1 MTTIQK
7 VIKYLA
13 IALALFIIFNIFYG
27 AIELTKTIVTSIS
40 NEINNKEEIKEG
52 YNIISNDLSE
62 INTLKIL
69 NDNDNIEIKIGDS
82 FKVITNDLNVKYNYE
97 NGTATIS
104 SESNLNLI
112 RKNRG
117 NIIIYIPDNYNF
129 NNVELH
135 FGAGKLEVEKL
146 SVNELTMEL
155 GAGKVNIDNLSVL
168 SSAKIT
174 GGAGNIKIED
184 CIFNNLNLK
193 LGIGNTKIEGNL
205 LGNNSITTGV
215 GKLSLDLTNN
225 LDNYSF
231 TINKGIGNIKI
242 DDNEVFNS
250 NSLIGN
256 GVNKISINGG
266 IGNVDITTNN

>member
-27 AIELTKTIVTSIS
+27 AIELTKVIVTSIS

-52 YNIISNDLSE
+52 YNIISNDISE

-69 NDNDNIEIKIGDS
+69 NDNDNIKIKIGDS

-104 SESNLNLI
+104 SESDLNLI
-112 RKNRG
+112 KKNRG
-117 NIIIYIPDNYNF
+117 NIIIYIPDNYNI

-146 SVNELTMEL
+146 LVNELVMEL

-205 LGNNSITTGV
+205 LGDNSITTGV
-215 GKLSLDLTNN
+215 GKLSLDLTTN

>member
-7 VIKYLA
+7 IVKYLA

-27 AIELTKTIVTSIS
+27 AIELTKIIVTSVS
-40 NEINNKEEIKEG
+40 NEINNKEELKEG
-52 YNIISNDLSE
+52 YNIISNDILE
-62 INTLKIL
+62 INTLKIF
-69 NDNDNIEIKIGDS
+69 NDNDNIEIKVGDS

-97 NGTATIS
+97 NGTSTIS
-104 SESNLNLI
+104 SESDLNLI
-112 RKNRG
+112 KKNRG
-117 NIIIYIPDNYNF
+117 NIIIYIPDNYNI

-135 FGAGKLEVEKL
+135 FGAGKLEIEKL
-146 SVNELTMEL
+146 LVNELIMEL

-184 CIFNNLNLK
+184 CIFNNLILK
-193 LGIGNTKIEGNL
+193 LGIGNTKIAGNL
-205 LGNNSITTGV
+205 LGDNSITTGV

-231 TINKGIGNIKI
+231 TINKGIGTIKI

-266 IGNVDITTNN
+266 IGNVGITTNN

>member
-7 VIKYLA
+7 IVKYLA

-27 AIELTKTIVTSIS
+27 AIELTKIIVTSVS
-40 NEINNKEEIKEG
+40 NEINNKEELKEG
-52 YNIISNDLSE
+52 YNIISNDILE
-62 INTLKIL
+62 INTLKIF
-69 NDNDNIEIKIGDS
+69 NDNDNIEIKVGDS

-97 NGTATIS
+97 NGTSTIS
-104 SESNLNLI
+104 SESDLNLI
-112 RKNRG
+112 KKNRG
-117 NIIIYIPDNYNF
+117 NIIIYIPDNYNI

-135 FGAGKLEVEKL
+135 FGAGKLEIEKL
-146 SVNELTMEL
+146 LVNELIMEL

-184 CIFNNLNLK
+184 CIFNNLILK
-193 LGIGNTKIEGNL
+193 LGIGNTKIVGNL
-205 LGNNSITTGV
+205 LGDNSITTGV

-231 TINKGIGNIKI
+231 TINKGIGTIKI